1 MLESGK
7 IVELDDSVTLTNGMF
22 RDLCFYKSRTGNIT
36 WKTIAAWLGTR
47 LELKREPTESYVSSS
62 YKRLHEKFLSTVRN
76 NSSRDKLLNDPFP
89 CPLSSQSDDSS
100 SFEAVNQNVLDMPNY
115 KQCAQELYIHYEEM
129 FMINDHLATL
139 LEDIQDSAGQAEKEK
154 QKKINQ
160 LQAELEKMKAK
171 YAKLNK
177 DLKDKSEAL
186 SHYYPRNVNKRE
198 KRKEERI
205 TNLSTENKE
214 LKNFV
219 DSLEEKLLKVSQN
232 YEKERKKCH
241 YYKHVAWK
249 AANNNNNKELRNL
262 QQSVSSLE
270 NENEKLKEE
279 IEGMLEKDY
288 IQTFK
293 DGKFTKEIRMVYYD
307 LLSMNLSV
315 RNCEKVIRCVL
326 EKLGN
331 TVVDK
336 LPSKSVA
343 SRLMVESRVLA
354 QMQVA
359 DAMLEGSH
367 NVLHMDGTKYNFEEK
382 GSFQIVTPS
391 GAYTML
397 VEDMLS
403 GEAECYLDT
412 FRDILT
418 EMASLL
424 VTPEKV
430 EGKVSELLTSI
441 KNLMTDRVVTNK
453 SFCSQLKQWR
463 EKALPHV
470 IKNYNELS
478 DEEKKKLATIN
489 HVFCGLHVIHNLGIY
504 AEAAMREFVKLAASI
519 EKHSGFVTNNSRVYD
534 LLYEISKLCSYTHGD
549 QRNGQAAEWKA
560 FLSKLGIENTITSF
574 LHHRFNIYFV
584 LGGAAYYHRGH
595 LKEFPSRLQ
604 STNFLHTSIA
614 GDIEN
619 PIYLAGF
626 RALGIFNKLVTGP
639 LWRKVEEDGHI
650 FDLNPVWLQFK
661 QKLEGYGSNASP
673 LLDKE
678 CPIAD
683 ACLTNDEV
691 FEELFRETHNPEFDA
706 LTQECLEIISCTCAL
721 VITNQ
726 LADQLPGGKF
736 YQPSN
741 EIVNETAL
749 CKRTNILSERDFDQ
763 MDRKFHQK
771 PNITTIAASGVIMFL
786 NNKTSKWLKLKSEE
800 EQAHLVDKAM
810 QMTPERIKLY
820 KEKRKSILRARIN
833 SQERKKLATK
843 VGEQAKAT
851 NKEELCKEIEKIG
864 GLWTTKEQMEANL
877 SGKEKKQQLEALK
890 LQINFRK
897 AVLEVSVPDKK
908 LLQMGTTID
917 KKRKEFSVSE
927 LKENLGKIIDFCSQS
942 PEASVEEMSTISI
955 RSEGERRVLLDDAKR
970 SVMRK
975 IKESTDAASA
985 EEPARKKPKKRF
997 PKLFGKRIMHK
1008 WDEDGE
1014 EVWYEGTVIEVYDED
1029 EYDVDCEFG
1038 VKYDNIDGIFE
1049 VRLLQDFKR
1058 NWLIVVRAANEEE
1071 IKACKTDS

>member
-1 MLESGK
+1 MEEDTTETVLQRLDALTENEKELFCCGELKIADDCEISIKIFEKLFDTAENYASNRNIALQRMLPCVNRNFDLDINVQNTVKKYRKLQAKIAKLPDVASGVALNEILIKPDNEWIVLSQSFKLDELESGK
-7 IVELDDSVTLTNGMF
+7 ILELDNSVTLTNGMF
-22 RDLCFYKSRTGNIT
+22 HDLCFYKSRTGNIT
-36 WKTIAAWLGTR
+36 WKTVAAWLGTR
-47 LELKREPTESYVSSS
+47 FELEREPTESYVSIN
-62 YKRLHEKFLSTVRN
+62 YKRLHEKFLNTVRN
-76 NSSRDKLLNDPFP
+76 KSSREKLLNDPFP

-100 SFEAVNQNVLDMPNY
+100 SFEAINPNVLDMPNY
-115 KQCAQELYIHYEEM
+115 KQCAQELYIHYEAM
-129 FMINDHLATL
+129 FQINEHLATL
-139 LEDIQDSAGQAEKEK
+139 LENIQDSAGQAEREK

-186 SHYYPRNVNKRE
+186 SHYFPRNVNKRE
-198 KRKEERI
+198 RRKEETI
-205 TNLSTENKE
+205 INLSAENKE
-214 LKNFV
+214 LKDFV
-219 DSLEEKLLKVSQN
+219 DSLEEKLLRVSQN

-241 YYKHVAWK
+241 YYKNVALK

-262 QQSVSSLE
+262 QQSVSNLE

-382 GSFQIVTPS
+382 GSFQVVTPS
-391 GAYTML
+391 GAYTMS

-424 VTPEKV
+424 VTPEEV
-430 EGKVSELLTSI
+430 EGKVSELLTSV

-504 AEAAMREFVKLAASI
+504 AETAMREFVKLAASV
-519 EKHSGFVTNNSRVYD
+519 EKHGGFVTNNSRVYD

-560 FLSKLGIENTITSF
+560 FLNKLGIENSITSF

-584 LGGAAYYHRGH
+584 L
-595 LKEFPSRLQ
+595 
-604 STNFLHTSIA
+604 
-614 GDIEN
+614 
-619 PIYLAGF
+619 GF

-650 FDLNPVWLQFK
+650 FDLNPVWLQLK
-661 QKLEGYGSNASP
+661 LKLEDYGSNASP

-683 ACLTNDEV
+683 ACLTKDEV
-691 FEELFRETHNPEFDA
+691 FEELFRETHDSEFDA
-706 LTQECLEIISCTCAL
+706 LTQECLEIVSCTCAL

-726 LADQLPGGKF
+726 LADQLQVESFTSLQVKLLMKLLCAKGQTF
-736 YQPSN
+736 SLR
-741 EIVNETAL
+741 EILPKWTENF
-749 CKRTNILSERDFDQ
+749 I
-763 MDRKFHQK
+763 QK

-800 EQAHLVDKAM
+800 EQARLVDKAM
-810 QMTPERIKLY
+810 QMTPERIELY
-820 KEKRKSILRARIN
+820 KEKRK
-833 SQERKKLATK
+833 
-843 VGEQAKAT
+843 
-851 NKEELCKEIEKIG
+851 KIFVQG
-864 GLWTTKEQMEANL
+864 
-877 SGKEKKQQLEALK
+877 
-890 LQINFRK
+890 
-897 AVLEVSVPDKK
+897 
-908 LLQMGTTID
+908 
-917 KKRKEFSVSE
+917 
-927 LKENLGKIIDFCSQS
+927 
-942 PEASVEEMSTISI
+942 
-955 RSEGERRVLLDDAKR
+955 
-970 SVMRK
+970 
-975 IKESTDAASA
+975 
-985 EEPARKKPKKRF
+985 
-997 PKLFGKRIMHK
+997 
-1008 WDEDGE
+1008 
-1014 EVWYEGTVIEVYDED
+1014 
-1029 EYDVDCEFG
+1029 
-1038 VKYDNIDGIFE
+1038 
-1049 VRLLQDFKR
+1049 
-1058 NWLIVVRAANEEE
+1058 
-1071 IKACKTDS
+1071 